1 MHIVVQ
7 ESVGQLPFDRSWF
20 LHVNSFAR
28 STPWLHGPARGYA
41 GYGVVLF
48 AALLLAT
55 WWTAR
60 AHRDVR
66 AVAAAL
72 WAPVGALLALG
83 LNQPIG
89 RAVAE
94 SRPYAV
100 LPHVLVLVPRTS
112 DFSFPSDHAV
122 MSGAVAAGILVANRR
137 WGLVAVVAAVLMCL
151 TRVYVGAHF
160 PGDVMAGLLF
170 GAAVSLAG
178 YLLLRRLLER
188 AVRMVAATP
197 LRPLVLAGPPARLES
212 LER

>member
-1 MHIVVQ
+1 MHVVVQ

-28 STPWLHGPARGYA
+28 STPWLHGPARAYA
-41 GYGVVLF
+41 AYGVVLF
-48 AALLLAT
+48 AALLLVT

-83 LNQPIG
+83 LNQPVG
-89 RAVAE
+89 RVVAE
-94 SRPYAV
+94 PRPYAV
-100 LPHVLVLVPRTS
+100 LPHVLVLVSRTS

-122 MSGAVAAGILVANRR
+122 MSGAVAAGILVASRR
-137 WGLVAVVAAVLMCL
+137 WGLVALVAAVLMCL

-160 PGDVMAGLLF
+160 PGDVLAGLLF

-178 YLLLRRLLER
+178 YLVLRRLLER
-188 AVRMVAATP
+188 AVRMVAATA
-197 LRPLVLAGPPARLES
+197 LRPLVLAGPPTRLES

>member
-1 MHIVVQ
+1 MVGQ
-7 ESVGQLPFDRSWF
+7 ESAGQLPFDRSWF

-28 STPWLHGPARGYA
+28 ATPWLHDPARAYA

-94 SRPYAV
+94 ARPYTV
-100 LPHVLVLVPRTS
+100 LPHVLVLVSRTS

-170 GAAVSLAG
+170 GAAVTVAG
-178 YLLLRRLLER
+178 YLLLRPLLER
-188 AVRMVAATP
+188 AVRMLATTP
-197 LRPLVLAGPPARLES
+197 LRALVLAGPPTQMES
-212 LER
+212 LEH

>member
-1 MHIVVQ
+1 MVVQ

-28 STPWLHGPARGYA
+28 STPWLHGPARAYA

-72 WAPVGALLALG
+72 WAPVGVLLALG
-83 LNQPIG
+83 LNQPVG

-94 SRPYAV
+94 PRPYAV
-100 LPHVLVLVPRTS
+100 LPHVLVLVSRTS

-160 PGDVMAGLLF
+160 PGDVIAGLLF

-178 YLLLRRLLER
+178 YVLLRRLLER
-188 AVRMVAATP
+188 AVRMLAATP
-197 LRPLVLAGPPARLES
+197 LRPLVLAGPPPRLGS
-212 LER
+212 LEH